1 MHNRCRMIVAT
12 FLSKILMIDWREGE
26 KYFAQELVDYDVA
39 SNSGNWQAVVGGGHY
54 SMPYFRVLS
63 PWAQSDKNDP
73 DCEYI
78 KKWVPELKDVEN
90 KHIHKWYK
98 YYKKNNN
105 INYPKP
111 MVDFDKQLDKYLS
124 KMKS

>member
-1 MHNRCRMIVAT
+1 MKN
-12 FLSKILMIDWREGE
+12 ILLRIYLIDP
-26 KYFAQELVDYDVA
+26 A
-39 SNSGNWQAVVGGGHY
+39 SNNGNWQWTAGSGAD
-54 SMPYFRVLS
+54 SQPYFRIFN
-63 PWAQSDKNDP
+63 PWEQGKNYDTN
-73 DCEYI
+73 CEYI

-90 KHIHKWYK
+90 KHIHKWSK

-111 MVDFDKQLDKYLS
+111 MVDFDKQLEKYLS